1 MRALLALMLA
11 LFALTAAVPAA
22 AAHGNCPMAEQAMQ
36 GMDMA
41 TGKDGSQDPCCQH
54 ADKACAAACAT
65 VCSATMMAPAGF
77 AEISFVAVHASVA
90 SATQRQLPL
99 ANPGRI
105 DPPPKPA
112 ARA

>member
-22 AAHGNCPMAEQAMQ
+22 AAHGNCPMAGQAMQ
-36 GMDMA
+36 DMEMPA
-41 TGKDGSQDPCCQH
+41 GKAGSQDPCCEH
-54 ADKACAAACAT
+54 ADKACAAACAA

-77 AEISFVAVHASVA
+77 AEILVVSVPASVA
-90 SATQRQLPL
+90 SVPQRQLPL
-99 ANPGRI
+99 VDLARI

-112 ARA
+112 A

>member
-1 MRALLALMLA
+1 
-11 LFALTAAVPAA
+11 
-22 AAHGNCPMAEQAMQ
+22 MQ
-36 GMDMA
+36 GMEMPA
-41 TGKDGSQDPCCQH
+41 GKAGSQDPCCEH

-99 ANPGRI
+99 VNLARI

-112 ARA
+112 VRA